1 MEGVFVNFHYDS
13 RIINSFFMCYNR
25 FCLFVFSV
33 PGIFHCWF
41 EDFLD
46 VKKISVF
53 FSWDVRDALYLYLLN
68 KFLL

>member
-1 MEGVFVNFHYDS
+1 MS
-13 RIINSFFMCYNR
+13 IMINGLLIHFLCYNR

-53 FSWDVRDALYLYLLN
+53 FSWAVRDALYLYLLN

>member
-1 MEGVFVNFHYDS
+1 MINGLLIHFLCVTIVFV
-13 RIINSFFMCYNR
+13 
-25 FCLFVFSV
+25 CLFVFSV

-53 FSWDVRDALYLYLLN
+53 FSWAVRDALYLYLLN
-68 KFLL
+68 KFLS